1 MNLQDL
7 IALSPIV
14 NLGAFA
20 LVTMLAIAFRRH
32 HARIAIFAFMS
43 CLLTLATLPWAAT
56 VTPRAV
62 TTLLVVDGHALLYMG
77 LILTATMVIIALS
90 YRYLNFQFREKEG
103 VEEYY
108 LLILLATFGGL
119 VLTTAAH
126 FVSFFLGLELL
137 GLSLCSLIGYLRT
150 RRHPLEA
157 A

>member
-20 LVTMLAIAFRRH
+20 LVTMLAIAVRRH

-62 TTLLVVDGHALLYMG
+62 TTLLVVDGH
-77 LILTATMVIIALS
+77 
-90 YRYLNFQFREKEG
+90 
-103 VEEYY
+103 
-108 LLILLATFGGL
+108 
-119 VLTTAAH
+119 
-126 FVSFFLGLELL
+126 
-137 GLSLCSLIGYLRT
+137 
-150 RRHPLEA
+150 
-157 A
+157 